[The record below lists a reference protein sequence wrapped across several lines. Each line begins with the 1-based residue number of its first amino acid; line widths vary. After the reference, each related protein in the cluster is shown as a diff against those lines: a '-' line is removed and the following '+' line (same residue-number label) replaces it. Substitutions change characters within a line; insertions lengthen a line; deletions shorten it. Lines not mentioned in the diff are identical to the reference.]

1 MNTFRKAVLK
11 FAGMLALALA
21 AAAVSPGALA
31 QNERKLPSPNG
42 KILFQSTQGSDN
54 FVNEIY
60 TMDEDGKHQVRL
72 TYNEFDD
79 ASPVWS
85 PQGDRIAFISR
96 RSDAGY
102 EIYLMNPDGTGERK
116 LRDANQGGPLIT
128 NNIQWSP
135 DGRRIMYNVG
145 GKISVVEVTAPDGTF
160 SNAPV
165 QNLSAAT
172 DFPYDS
178 DAVWSNDGS
187 QIAFVSMSC
196 PACFSDLYVI
206 NLDGTGRKQL
216 TTTTDAESGPTWTPT
231 GRIAYSS
238 FRGGG
243 VNTYMI
249 KADGTE
255 DQLLTGAVQDASNPV
270 WSPDGS
276 RLLFTSSGPAA
287 APRRGIYSM
296 NADGSGLTF
305 LTDEA
310 NGGGKVFWAPDGSKV
325 IAHTVNGANC
335 IDVIAIDVNNAKNRV
350 TNLTKTRKADEF
362 AWSWQRV
369 QTQ

>member
-1 MNTFRKAVLK
+1 
-11 FAGMLALALA
+11 
-21 AAAVSPGALA
+21 
-31 QNERKLPSPNG
+31 
-42 KILFQSTQGSDN
+42 
-54 FVNEIY
+54 
-60 TMDEDGKHQVRL
+60 
-72 TYNEFDD
+72 
-79 ASPVWS
+79 
-85 PQGDRIAFISR
+85 
-96 RSDAGY
+96 
-102 EIYLMNPDGTGERK
+102 
-116 LRDANQGGPLIT
+116 
-128 NNIQWSP
+128 
-135 DGRRIMYNVG
+135 
-145 GKISVVEVTAPDGTF
+145 
-160 SNAPV
+160 
-165 QNLSAAT
+165 
-172 DFPYDS
+172 
-178 DAVWSNDGS
+178 
-187 QIAFVSMSC
+187 
-196 PACFSDLYVI
+196 
-206 NLDGTGRKQL
+206 
-216 TTTTDAESGPTWTPT
+216 
-231 GRIAYSS
+231 
-238 FRGGG
+238 
-243 VNTYMI
+243 MI